1 MDPAT
6 FPPGALDGVRVLDL
20 SRVLAGPWCTQILG
34 DLGAEVYKVE
44 RPGEGDDTRRW
55 GPPFLEDG
63 SGDASYFLC
72 CNRNKQA
79 LAVDLSTP
87 EGAAVIRRLALECDV
102 VVENFRVGAL
112 ARYGLDAASLR
123 AAKPSLVYCSITGFG
138 QDGPNADRGG
148 YDFLIQGMTGL
159 MSVTGD
165 ADGGPV
171 KAGVPVS
178 DLFTGLY
185 ATIAILAALRHR
197 DHTGDGQAIDCAL
210 FDTQLCLLANQA
222 AGWLNGGAEPRRLG
236 NAHPNVVPYQDFRT
250 ADGAILVAL
259 GSDRQFRG
267 LCALLARDDLAD
279 DPAFADNAG
288 RNANR
293 DRLIAA
299 LGDSIA
305 TWPTA
310 VFNDAMNRAG
320 LPCGPVNSVPQALAE
335 PQVAARGL
343 VHEMA
348 RGKGPPA
355 RVLGFPARLS
365 ATPASYRRP
374 PPLHGQDTAAVLA
387 NVAGLSA
394 ADLAA
399 LRHAGVIP
407 ANDQ

>member
-1 MDPAT
+1 MDAGA

-72 CNRNKQA
+72 CNRNKQG
-79 LAVDLSTP
+79 LAVDLATP

-123 AAKPSLVYCSITGFG
+123 AVKPSLIYCSITGFG

-159 MSVTGD
+159 MSVTGH
-165 ADGGPV
+165 ADDGPTKV
-171 KAGVPVS
+171 GVPVS

-197 DHTGDGQAIDCAL
+197 DRTGEGQAIDCAL

-222 AGWLNGGAEPRRLG
+222 AGWLNGGVVPRPLG

-259 GSDRQFRG
+259 GSDRQFRS
-267 LCALLARDDLAD
+267 LCALLGRDDLAG

-288 RNANR
+288 RNAHR

-320 LPCGPVNSVPQALAE
+320 LPCGPVNSIPQALAE

-343 VHEMA
+343 VREMA
-348 RGKGPPA
+348 RGNGSPA
-355 RVLGFPARLS
+355 RILGFPARLS
-365 ATPASYRRP
+365 ATPASYRLP

-387 NVAGLSA
+387 TVAGLSS
-394 ADLAA
+394 ADLTA